1 MVKCINYHY
10 DDTTQMFVV
19 MADVLLKE
27 STESEFKEWFS
38 ESNKT
43 LSKTDG
49 FVSRRLLK
57 SSDGSYRILL
67 QHQSKDTFEKMIDNK
82 EHKKLNA
89 VAVTFM
95 IKSPTRMFYEVLAS

>member
-1 MVKCINYHY
+1 
-10 DDTTQMFVV
+10 MFVI

-27 STESEFKEWFS
+27 STKSEFKVWFS
-38 ESNKT
+38 ESNKI
-43 LSKTDG
+43 LSKADG

-57 SSDGSYRILL
+57 SPDGSYRILL
-67 QHQSKDTFEKMIDNK
+67 QHQSKDTFEKMIDSE

-95 IKSPTRMFYEVLAS
+95 IKSPTRMLYEVLAS

>member
-1 MVKCINYHY
+1 
-10 DDTTQMFVV
+10 MFVI

-27 STESEFKEWFS
+27 STESKFKVWFS
-38 ESNKT
+38 ESNKI
-43 LSKTDG
+43 LSKADG

-57 SSDGSYRILL
+57 SPDGSYRILL
-67 QHQSKDTFEKMIDNK
+67 QHQSKDTFEKMIDSK

-95 IKSPTRMFYEVLAS
+95 IKSPTRMLYEVLAS